1 MADRLYIVLT
11 ALSREKALRLWDLF
25 MEDYREPVPD
35 PVSWTQLVVPEGRA
49 VKTVE
54 LYRRQLRTVN
64 TLERINKNDKKT
76 SPCCCLFSQHHFVFT
91 LVTAVAMEIP
101 GEWETDRT

>member
-64 TLERINKNDKKT
+64 TLERINKNVKRR
-76 SPCCCLFSQHHFVFT
+76 
-91 LVTAVAMEIP
+91 ARVAAFFPNTISSLR
-101 GEWETDRT
+101 W